1 MNPNETKEL
10 METIHFVRD
19 EFDMTIL
26 LIEHDMKLVSGI
38 CEKLTVLN
46 FGQVLAEGATGDVLH
61 DPQVIKAYLDKR
73 AAEDE
78 LFAKDYAKP
87 GKNIDDCCDF
97 IISEVKKSGRNG
109 FDDDEVYGMAVHY
122 YNEEEVSFTKNQN
135 CTIVTNLSDQTK
147 ENLEKKAEEEFKQA
161 KIIELQKKES
171 AEKERLKKKAE
182 AQRKKDAEIGQLSLF
197 DF

>member
-1 MNPNETKEL
+1 MKGSETFK
-10 METIHFVRD
+10 
-19 EFDMTIL
+19 
-26 LIEHDMKLVSGI
+26 K
-38 CEKLTVLN
+38 
-46 FGQVLAEGATGDVLH
+46 
-61 DPQVIKAYLDKR
+61 VIKAYLDKR

-161 KIIELQKKES
+161 KIMELKKKES
-171 AEKERLKKKAE
+171 VEKERLKKKAE

>member
-1 MNPNETKEL
+1 M
-10 METIHFVRD
+10 
-19 EFDMTIL
+19 
-26 LIEHDMKLVSGI
+26 
-38 CEKLTVLN
+38 
-46 FGQVLAEGATGDVLH
+46 
-61 DPQVIKAYLDKR
+61 
-73 AAEDE
+73 
-78 LFAKDYAKP
+78 FAKDYAKP

-97 IISEVKKSGRNG
+97 IISEVKKSGRQG
-109 FDDDEVYGMAVHY
+109 FDDDEIYGIAIHY

-182 AQRKKDAEIGQLSLF
+182 LPHTFCQGKRAAYGDNRGKLSRCYRCSMPGPRKHQFRFSRYHSEAYQR
-197 DF
+197 

>member
-1 MNPNETKEL
+1 MKGSETFKK
-10 METIHFVRD
+10 I
-19 EFDMTIL
+19 
-26 LIEHDMKLVSGI
+26 
-38 CEKLTVLN
+38 
-46 FGQVLAEGATGDVLH
+46 
-61 DPQVIKAYLDKR
+61 IKAYLDKR

-97 IISEVKKSGRNG
+97 IISEVKKSGRQG
-109 FDDDEVYGMAVHY
+109 
-122 YNEEEVSFTKNQN
+122 
-135 CTIVTNLSDQTK
+135 
-147 ENLEKKAEEEFKQA
+147 
-161 KIIELQKKES
+161 S

>member
-1 MNPNETKEL
+1 MATDQFQ
-10 METIHFVRD
+10 TIIQ
-19 EFDMTIL
+19 EY
-26 LIEHDMKLVSGI
+26 
-38 CEKLTVLN
+38 LN
-46 FGQVLAEGATGDVLH
+46 N
-61 DPQVIKAYLDKR
+61 R
-73 AAEDE
+73 AVEDT
-78 LFAKDYAKP
+78 LFAETLKKP
-87 GKNIDDCCDF
+87 NKNIKDC
-97 IISEVKKSGRNG
+97 ITYILNEVKKSGIQG
-109 FDDDEVYGMAVHY
+109 FADDEIFGMAVHY

-161 KIIELQKKES
+161 KIMELKKKES

>member
-1 MNPNETKEL
+1 MKGTETFK
-10 METIHFVRD
+10 
-19 EFDMTIL
+19 
-26 LIEHDMKLVSGI
+26 K
-38 CEKLTVLN
+38 
-46 FGQVLAEGATGDVLH
+46 
-61 DPQVIKAYLDKR
+61 VIKAYLDKR

-97 IISEVKKSGRNG
+97 IISEVKKSGRQG
-109 FDDDEVYGMAVHY
+109 FDDDEIYGIAVHY

-161 KIIELQKKES
+161 KIMELKKKETE
-171 AEKERLKKKAE
+171 EKVRLKKKAE
-182 AQRKKDAEIGQLSLF
+182 EQRKKDTEIGQLSLF